1 MAEKIDIYK
10 ELYSTP
16 SQNETRN
23 KMISLQ
29 LGSLPPDSFRNF
41 NSIAAKYPNISKDLI
56 MGMVQQGLTVDTP
69 GLGKIVS
76 VDGINQLKNDTM
88 NVDKI
93 KSSVNSNRGIVG
105 EVGNVFRNLVY
116 NPFKTTTRVGFAG
129 IRSIYDYGTVVVRD
143 LYALKQGEIS
153 AKKLATDF
161 AQGPLGESTTLG
173 QLLRDFTGGKP
184 GLDTGNGFF
193 VDPKSRVGKDQAAA
207 MSKYGKIDG
216 IDSFTI
222 GRWAAHG
229 IGQDRD
235 TTAYRV
241 MSGSIDAVLNI
252 AADPTIWF
260 GPGSVGKIIQAG
272 KKARN

>member
-29 LGSLPPDSFRNF
+29 LGSLSPDSFSNF

-56 MGMVQQGLTVDTP
+56 MGMVQQGLTVNTP

-129 IRSIYDYGTVVVRD
+129 IRSIYD
-143 LYALKQGEIS
+143 
-153 AKKLATDF
+153 
-161 AQGPLGESTTLG
+161 
-173 QLLRDFTGGKP
+173 
-184 GLDTGNGFF
+184 
-193 VDPKSRVGKDQAAA
+193 
-207 MSKYGKIDG
+207 
-216 IDSFTI
+216 
-222 GRWAAHG
+222 
-229 IGQDRD
+229 
-235 TTAYRV
+235 
-241 MSGSIDAVLNI
+241 
-252 AADPTIWF
+252 
-260 GPGSVGKIIQAG
+260 
-272 KKARN
+272 